1 MTKNVGGIASDQL
14 KSFVQRIERLDD
26 EMVNLR
32 QDTKEVFEEAK
43 VSGFD
48 VKILR
53 EVIKLKKIDPEKR
66 AQHEEMLQLY
76 AEALDV

>member
-14 KSFVQRIERLDD
+14 KTFVQRIERLDD
-26 EMVNLR
+26 EMMNLR